1 MVLRQLAESTFTVLC
16 YNVAGLPALISSG
29 NPATYS
35 LEMGKRISDWDI
47 VNVQEDFNYHA
58 YLYKDNTQEYRTATS
73 GGVPFGSG
81 LNTLSHFPFS
91 ATGLQRT
98 QWEECSN
105 DESADCM
112 TPKGFTLQGV
122 QLADGAIIDVYNL
135 HADAG
140 VSAADQKARASN
152 LQQLSDYI
160 TANSGDNAVIIMG
173 DTNTRYTRELDTI
186 AEFVAG
192 QNLTDGWVEY
202 IRKGVPPE
210 KGAEAIKCE
219 TANMT
224 NECEVVDKIM
234 FRGNKYITLT
244 LDKWSNENEAFLDK
258 NGTALS
264 DHPPISSTFSWSLN
278 PDLNLSNAFGG
289 PHGTPFSDIGLAE
302 SGQTVV
308 YEAGELRTLSSD
320 MVGWDIELES
330 VDTRRLECGVVKQVD
345 CDINCALVLFA
356 DGRKEWLDLTF
367 FRVKIPGHQATPRDG
382 SVSNDGVLAS
392 VEAFEIFDSG
402 ERSTSKSVSLAVLP
416 LSMPHIDPGQ
426 FDWHLEA
433 THVELCDCDG
443 QFLEGAA
450 LCSKTRSHLQL
461 YNERR
466 GFFEISYLVQGF
478 KAVIHGLERL
488 KTFPMGQIIDVYCP
502 LIGRFR
508 GGTVLKAAVLGHLIP
523 IRFAT
528 KKEVEW
534 IDLKSQTFKL
544 VFLPGDPSH
553 RVHGHDSHRSQDLE
567 FPLLYEDQGIEIFDE
582 HSKQYQKYKVA
593 AQSNW
598 SKEAYIFEPVEN
610 PAGGVSSRMTKHI
623 VSPLSK
629 LRSRLLLQPAQWV
642 DYRHIL
648 VGHRVDV
655 YDRVGRNVM
664 NGKVHAVGSSDDEPT
679 VLVRFKD
686 GRESWIDLRTDK
698 VKLRMHPAAHVTD
711 EASSRP
717 VEGSPTD
724 AATSSSNLG
733 AGATT
738 TAIPAV
744 HLTNVELAQSKSGQ
758 TLFRIPSGEAPDNL
772 ESSLPKPAKQ
782 AAETEAGGRPER
794 KSSAGKR
801 MPALHRRA
809 SQSTDVP
816 KTEQLAQTNNSCS
829 GEMPVLPA
837 SPASSPSKEEVPIA
851 PAVSPAKPLGSVQS
865 PRLGDPLRPLSP
877 GGPLPPVQAGSNP
890 NSPSKAQLSA
900 GREPNLGLVASDH
913 THAAT

>member
-1 MVLRQLAESTFTVLC
+1 MLPVKVGDVLEFDPLSVLKDGGGGISPAKTEGRSLTIGRVVEVNPEGEGGDGRCTVQVSPYEPLQP
-16 YNVAGLPALISSG
+16 LDL
-29 NPATYS
+29 
-35 LEMGKRISDWDI
+35 KR
-47 VNVQEDFNYHA
+47 VF
-58 YLYKDNTQEYRTATS
+58 YK
-73 GGVPFGSG
+73 
-81 LNTLSHFPFS
+81 
-91 ATGLQRT
+91 
-98 QWEECSN
+98 
-105 DESADCM
+105 
-112 TPKGFTLQGV
+112 
-122 QLADGAIIDVYNL
+122 
-135 HADAG
+135 
-140 VSAADQKARASN
+140 
-152 LQQLSDYI
+152 
-160 TANSGDNAVIIMG
+160 
-173 DTNTRYTRELDTI
+173 
-186 AEFVAG
+186 
-192 QNLTDGWVEY
+192 
-202 IRKGVPPE
+202 
-210 KGAEAIKCE
+210 
-219 TANMT
+219 
-224 NECEVVDKIM
+224 
-234 FRGNKYITLT
+234 
-244 LDKWSNENEAFLDK
+244 
-258 NGTALS
+258 
-264 DHPPISSTFSWSLN
+264 
-278 PDLNLSNAFGG
+278 
-289 PHGTPFSDIGLAE
+289 
-302 SGQTVV
+302 VV
-308 YEAGELRTLSSD
+308 YEAGELRTLSSN

-382 SVSNDGVLAS
+382 SASTFANDGVLAS

-664 NGKVHAVGSSDDEPT
+664 NGNVHAVGSSDDEPT

-744 HLTNVELAQSKSGQ
+744 HPTNSTNVELAQSKSDQ
-758 TLFRIPSGEAPDNL
+758 PLFRIPSGEAPDNL
-772 ESSLPKPAKQ
+772 ESSLPKPGKE

-794 KSSAGKR
+794 KPSAGKR

-816 KTEQLAQTNNSCS
+816 KTGQLAQTNNSCS

-851 PAVSPAKPLGSVQS
+851 PTVSPAKPLGSVQS